1 MADETIRI
9 VFAGGGTGGHLY
21 PAIAIANRIE
31 QMLKGKNN
39 VEIMFVGTRR
49 GLEYRMRDSLGYPLR
64 TVNIR
69 GLARSLTLK
78 NLLVP
83 FIAVSALIKA
93 SSILSGFRPD
103 IAVGT
108 GGYVCWPV
116 LKMAAMKKI
125 TTVLQ
130 EQNSFPG
137 MTTRKLAGKASRIYL
152 GFADAKEHLH
162 TDAPMLV
169 TGNPVR
175 PGIAGGD
182 RAKAI
187 KEYGLDPNKKTILV
201 LGGSQGARAV
211 NKAVLKSLESKEV
224 SDKYQLL
231 WQTGKR
237 DYTEVNAIA
246 NRKVSVTLFPFAQDM
261 STVYAAADL
270 VVARSGA
277 LTLAEVAACGL
288 PAILIPFPHAAGDHQ
303 KKNAQSFI
311 NDGVAVMIEERDL
324 ADLDLLERAVALLES
339 DEYTRMRL
347 KAKDLAASRKPAVD
361 VIAEDIINLIDN
373 TRKVGS

>member
-1 MADETIRI
+1 MANKALRI

-31 QMLKGKNN
+31 QMLEGKET
-39 VEIMFVGTRR
+39 VEILFVGTRR
-49 GLEYRMRDSLGYPLR
+49 GLEYRMKDTLGYPLR

-69 GLARSLTLK
+69 GLARSLTPK

-83 FIAVSALIKA
+83 FIAVGALIKA
-93 SSILSGFRPD
+93 SSILSSFRPD
-103 IAVGT
+103 VVVGT

-116 LKMAAMKKI
+116 LRMAAMKKI

-137 MTTRKLAGKASRIYL
+137 LTIRKLAGRAKRIYL
-152 GFADAKEHLH
+152 GFADAQKHLR
-162 TDAPMLV
+162 TDAAMLV

-175 PGIAGGD
+175 REIASGN
-182 RAKAI
+182 RATAI
-187 KEYGLDPNKKTILV
+187 KEFGLDSGKKTILV
-201 LGGSQGARAV
+201 LGGSQGARAI
-211 NKAVLKSLESKEV
+211 NHAVLKSLETKELD
-224 SDKYQLL
+224 DKYQLL

-237 DYTEVNAIA
+237 DYTEVNARA

-261 STVYAAADL
+261 PSVYAAADL

-277 LTLAEVAACGL
+277 LTLAEVAACAL

-303 KKNAQSFI
+303 KKNAQSYAR
-311 NDGVAVMIEERDL
+311 GEAAVMIEEKDL
-324 ADLDLLERAVALLES
+324 ADVDLLQRAVALMES
-339 DEYTRMRL
+339 GEYEKMGQ
-347 KAKDLAASRKPAVD
+347 KAKDLAAAGKPAVD
-361 VIAEDIINLIDN
+361 VIAEDIINLIGEQ
-373 TRKVGS
+373 RKIGR

>member
-39 VEIMFVGTRR
+39 VEIMFVGTHR
-49 GLEYRMRDSLGYPLR
+49 GLEYRIRDSLGYPLR

-83 FIAVSALIKA
+83 FIAVGALIKA

-137 MTTRKLAGKASRIYL
+137 LTTRKLAGKASRI
-152 GFADAKEHLH
+152 
-162 TDAPMLV
+162 T
-169 TGNPVR
+169 
-175 PGIAGGD
+175 
-182 RAKAI
+182 
-187 KEYGLDPNKKTILV
+187 
-201 LGGSQGARAV
+201 S
-211 NKAVLKSLESKEV
+211 
-224 SDKYQLL
+224 
-231 WQTGKR
+231 
-237 DYTEVNAIA
+237 
-246 NRKVSVTLFPFAQDM
+246 
-261 STVYAAADL
+261 
-270 VVARSGA
+270 VVASGA
-277 LTLAEVAACGL
+277 SMPIKALICSSDASSGLICEAA
-288 PAILIPFPHAAGDHQ
+288 
-303 KKNAQSFI
+303 
-311 NDGVAVMIEERDL
+311 
-324 ADLDLLERAVALLES
+324 
-339 DEYTRMRL
+339 
-347 KAKDLAASRKPAVD
+347 
-361 VIAEDIINLIDN
+361 
-373 TRKVGS
+373 

>member
-1 MADETIRI
+1 MADKAIRI

-31 QMLKGKNN
+31 QMLEGKEK
-39 VEIMFVGTRR
+39 VEILFVGTRR
-49 GLEYRMRDSLGYPLR
+49 GIEYRMKDTLGYPLR

-83 FIAVSALIKA
+83 FIAVGALIKS
-93 SSILSGFRPD
+93 SSILSSFRPD
-103 IAVGT
+103 VAVGT

-116 LKMAAMKKI
+116 LRMAAMKNI
-125 TTVLQ
+125 TMVLQ

-137 MTTRKLAGKASRIYL
+137 LTIRKLAGRAKRIYL
-152 GFADAKEHLH
+152 GFADAKNHLR
-162 TDAPMLV
+162 TDATVLV

-175 PGIAGGD
+175 REIASGV
-182 RAKAI
+182 RAKAV
-187 KEYGLDPNKKTILV
+187 KEFGLNPKKKTILV
-201 LGGSQGARAV
+201 LGGSQGARAI
-211 NKAVLKSLESKEV
+211 NNAVLKSLETKEL
-224 SDKYQLL
+224 DEKYQLL

-237 DYTEVNAIA
+237 DYTEVDARA

-261 STVYAAADL
+261 PSVYAAADL

-288 PAILIPFPHAAGDHQ
+288 PAILVPFPHAAGDHQ
-303 KKNAQSFI
+303 KKNARSFLK
-311 NDGVAVMIEERDL
+311 GGAAVMIEEKDL
-324 ADLDLLERAVALLES
+324 SEVDLLQRAVTLMES
-339 DEYTRMRL
+339 DDYGRMRK
-347 KAKDLAASRKPAVD
+347 KAKDLAKAGKPAVD
-361 VIAEDIINLIDN
+361 VIAEDIINLIGEQ
-373 TRKVGS
+373 RKVGS

>member
-1 MADETIRI
+1 MADKAIRI

-31 QMLKGKNN
+31 RMLEGKEK
-39 VEIMFVGTRR
+39 VEILFVGTKR
-49 GLEYRMRDSLGYPLR
+49 GLEYRMKDTLGYPLR

-83 FIAVSALIKA
+83 FIAVGALVKA
-93 SSILSGFRPD
+93 SSILSSFRPD
-103 IAVGT
+103 VAVGT

-116 LKMAAMKKI
+116 LRMAAMKNI

-137 MTTRKLAGKASRIYL
+137 LTTRKLAGRAKRIYL
-152 GFADAKEHLH
+152 GFADAKEHLR
-162 TDAPMLV
+162 TDATMLV

-175 PGIAGGD
+175 REIASGN
-182 RAKAI
+182 RAKAV
-187 KEYGLDPNKKTILV
+187 KEFGLDPNKKTVLV
-201 LGGSQGARAV
+201 LGGSQGARAI
-211 NKAVLKSLESKEV
+211 NNAVLKSLEKKEPD
-224 SDKYQLL
+224 DKYQLL
-231 WQTGKR
+231 WQTGRR

-261 STVYAAADL
+261 PSVYAVADL

-277 LTLAEVAACGL
+277 LTLAEVAACAL
-288 PAILIPFPHAAGDHQ
+288 PTILIPFPHAAGDHQ

-311 NDGVAVMIEERDL
+311 KRNVAVMIEEKDL
-324 ADLDLLERAVALLES
+324 AEVDLLDRAVKLMES
-339 DEYTRMRL
+339 DEYGRMRQ
-347 KAKDLAASRKPAVD
+347 KAKELAAAGKAAVD
-361 VIAEDIINLIDN
+361 IIAEDIIKMIGEQ
-373 TRKVGS
+373 RKVGS